1 MCWHFCFLPPRI
13 PSAHKCEV
21 SHTKRPRLLSQ
32 LALPYSRFS
41 FRRSQSGQKSR
52 QVVLKPNGV
61 ESEPSSHFSAD
72 ATSDLSEVMSRIPDV
87 GSEPPSPRVLKNIE
101 QGSLGAVVREEQGM
115 LGSIL
120 VSCVLF
126 LFPFSQS
133 SFQKWLES
141 STILLNFPQAQ
152 IHENLDAPPQK
163 RCSQSLSFLRVCFSI
178 PHHQSTSE

>member
-1 MCWHFCFLPPRI
+1 M
-13 PSAHKCEV
+13 
-21 SHTKRPRLLSQ
+21 
-32 LALPYSRFS
+32 
-41 FRRSQSGQKSR
+41 
-52 QVVLKPNGV
+52 VLKPNGV

-126 LFPFSQS
+126 LLPFSQS
-133 SFQKWLES
+133 SFQK
-141 STILLNFPQAQ
+141 
-152 IHENLDAPPQK
+152 
-163 RCSQSLSFLRVCFSI
+163 
-178 PHHQSTSE
+178 